1 MTAVDALKINCWRL
15 EWLVT
20 AEPTHA
26 PFAARSMTDD
36 VAKLLTE
43 RLGGITFHADA
54 TPESIL
60 FIDQLMLDGDVGAAW
75 SRNGIPD
82 RVASKLAHQLSR
94 ALASGGHSGVMFRD
108 RAEFLASFI
117 IDAHAGRA
125 GDNWRY
131 AEFRGIG
138 PLPFSNAVRTLAEGE
153 PMTFYEALKRLD
165 PSALDRVL
173 AGVNPVD
180 ARRILAVYRPGTVAS
195 DDLDVLEAVLR
206 ELESS
211 PGAAPLTPGRD
222 VPIVLFARLARAVR
236 SASPEK
242 IASALET
249 LAALLSVLDRE
260 AARTGL
266 DTDRCLAA
274 LSRAAPAVAAR
285 LAAPFTRERERSLA
299 LLRGVESHRKEGSK
313 HGAPAVGLTPFG
325 GALMLLGLLADLGV
339 CLDTLPECS
348 DTPGEALGRLL
359 LTAHA
364 FGHDARNVVADPVLR
379 NLLGIAPSLT
389 GEQAATWFRKLGER
403 EQQSLALEGVTSD
416 LSLRGAPAA
425 HETHATYFTTSCPQA
440 IREGATALL
449 RAFAFR
455 LRGFAGSSPAFLKRN
470 FLASFAQLIPRDD
483 GWLAYLSPPP
493 LDLVLRMIPLKT
505 LSFQTRAGGPRG
517 PSRTRSNPCLPRLP
531 STCASSSSA
540 SICSCIAR
548 SCGCAPLSALAGRV
562 PRALRQRRAG
572 RRAGP

>member
-211 PGAAPLTPGRD
+211 PGAAPLTPGCD

-389 GEQAATWFRKLGER
+389 GQQGSPRSASSASASSSHWLSR
-403 EQQSLALEGVTSD
+403 ESRRTSP
-416 LSLRGAPAA
+416 SGGAPAA

-505 LSFQTRAGGPRG
+505 LSFQTRAGGPRV
-517 PSRTRSNPCLPRLP
+517 TLED
-531 STCASSSSA
+531 TE
-540 SICSCIAR
+540 
-548 SCGCAPLSALAGRV
+548 
-562 PRALRQRRAG
+562 
-572 RRAGP
+572 